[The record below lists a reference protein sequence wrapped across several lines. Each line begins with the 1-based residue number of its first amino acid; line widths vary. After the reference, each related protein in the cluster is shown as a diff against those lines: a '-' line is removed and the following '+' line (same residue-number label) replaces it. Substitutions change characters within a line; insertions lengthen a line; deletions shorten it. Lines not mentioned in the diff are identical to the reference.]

1 MHDLKAK
8 IQGLELEREEE
19 RIEETN
25 DWTKKNEVGFREYN
39 ALIEVILYRIMNVKH
54 RENHKRKEEIDQLE

>member
-39 ALIEVILYRIMNVKH
+39 ALIEVIHYRIMNVKH